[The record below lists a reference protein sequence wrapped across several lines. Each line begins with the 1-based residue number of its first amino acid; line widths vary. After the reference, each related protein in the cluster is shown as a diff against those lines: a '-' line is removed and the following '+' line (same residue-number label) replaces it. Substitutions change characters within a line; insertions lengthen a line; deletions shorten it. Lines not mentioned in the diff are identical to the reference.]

1 MSDQISASDLE
12 SLVTFHPDLG
22 KLEPDD
28 EEVYEQTEEMLV
40 EQDHVL
46 EEEVTDSLLQGV
58 VINDSGGE
66 IITSDVAEGIE
77 QGTYLFL
84 QQPHDLG
91 SAQIITQARP
101 SDGNLI
107 HLRPIPSSSNKLPTI
122 RPAPASPK
130 KQNFT
135 KLVISGG
142 TTKSPI
148 MIPSSPGTPQQ
159 IKLIAA
165 SPTPGPSVQ
174 RISLSQAQQ
183 MGFLGSSKTLVS
195 STNNQNLNLH
205 KVASPRTISTPK
217 ITMITQGQK
226 PPAKI
231 LPAPTLKPIINTQPS
246 FGVKQ
251 IAAGTQKVIIRQ
263 AGSTKSLSSSPGS
276 TGMIRIPATQ
286 NIISASGDGIQLP
299 GNRQFV
305 RIVAS
310 PNAPSIPKATMV
322 PVKQNVLA
330 ASPKVVPIAPAQS
343 IVRDSIKNHP
353 GYSFAANW
361 QQLSNKPQKIIV
373 PATTVGRVSQVST
386 AAVTQLGGTLVPTA
400 GGNFMVLPTQIYEQL
415 QSVTPVSA
423 EIKIKPEQKLSPKSL
438 LDARTA
444 SHAKL
449 ALETNLKRKPC
460 NCTKSQCLKLYCD
473 CFANGEFCF
482 NCNCNTCFNNLEH
495 EEDRQRAIRACLE
508 RNPAAF
514 KPKIGKA
521 QAGDERRH
529 NKGCNCKRSG
539 CLKNYCECF
548 EAKIPCTH
556 MCKCVGCRNLE
567 DSEERKLDRENVVL
581 AAGLRARQQHLY
593 AASRARLTMTKRG
606 KPQLASQHLTRQ
618 PFGFMNQ
625 RLVDATCQCLLA
637 QAQEGESMEMED
649 VQIEQKILQEFGE
662 CLKQFIEC
670 SASVDHNL

>member
-1 MSDQISASDLE
+1 MSEQISSSDLD
-12 SLVTFHPDLG
+12 SLVTFQTELA

-28 EEVYEQTEEMLV
+28 DEVYEETEEEMMV
-40 EQDHVL
+40 GETQVL
-46 EEEVTDSLLQGV
+46 EEDVNDALLQGV
-58 VINDSGGE
+58 VINDGE
-66 IITSDVAEGIE
+66 NEMITSEVAESLE

-84 QQPHDLG
+84 QQPSDSG
-91 SAQIITQARP
+91 SGQFFTQART

-107 HLRPIPSSSNKLPTI
+107 QLRQIPSTSTKLPTI

-130 KQNFT
+130 KQNVT

-142 TTKSPI
+142 NTKSPI

-159 IKLIAA
+159 IKLIGTT
-165 SPTPGPSVQ
+165 SSPGPSVQ

-183 MGFLGSSKTLVS
+183 MGLLGSSKQLIS
-195 STNNQNLNLH
+195 PSNLQNLNLN
-205 KVASPRTISTPK
+205 KLAKTTSSSSPR

-226 PPAKI
+226 TPTKI
-231 LPAPTLKPIINTQPS
+231 LPAPSLKPIISAQPTIRQLS
-246 FGVKQ
+246 GT
-251 IAAGTQKVIIRQ
+251 TQKVIIRQ
-263 AGSTKSLSSSPGS
+263 AGGSRTLNSSPGS
-276 TGMIRIPATQ
+276 GGIGGQIIRIPATQ
-286 NIISASGDGIQLP
+286 NIISSSGDGIQLP

-310 PNAPSIPKATMV
+310 PNTPATTKT
-322 PVKQNVLA
+322 P
-330 ASPKVVPIAPAQS
+330 ASPMKQQVISPAPLKVVPIAPAQT
-343 IVRDSIKNHP
+343 I
-353 GYSFAANW
+353 
-361 QQLSNKPQKIIV
+361 QLATKPQKIMI
-373 PATTVGRVSQVST
+373 PATTSGRVSQVST

-415 QSVTPVSA
+415 QGATPIA
-423 EIKIKPEQKLSPKSL
+423 TELKLKQPEQRLSPKSL
-438 LDARTA
+438 LDARTE

-449 ALETNLKRKPC
+449 ALEANLKRKPC

-508 RNPAAF
+508 RNPTAF

-521 QAGDERRH
+521 QVGDERRH

-567 DSEERKLDRENVVL
+567 DSEERKMDRENVVL

-606 KPQLASQHLTRQ
+606 KPVLASQGLTRQ

-625 RLVDATCQCLLA
+625 RLVDATCHCLLA
-637 QAQEGESMEMED
+637 QAQEGESMEMDE